1 MDKHFFFVV
10 LIVILCIFLI
20 QKYTRLIIIS
30 ILIIIF
36 YMLFNYNFTSPRD
49 FIYWIT
55 NIIKTINNPNSSGG
69 SGGSGCSGSGHT
81 SGGHTSGGHTSGGHT
96 SGGIIESI
104 NSYLSPDIKPNASI
118 LNNYYL
124 SKTMIISIQENDI
137 TINDIILHIPLLLD
151 YKLYLDDIIQFII
164 NYFSNASNSIPSIT
178 QNDIAYT
185 IKSKMVNIFKMA
197 YITITNNSYTSHS
210 YNELLYAETE
220 FTDALN
226 MFDFLSLSTT
236 NTYTIG
242 IFKKRIID
250 LNNKLNQYIIDK
262 VNNLAFTQSHNI
274 TTSILPQLNE
284 PVGFVI

>member
-69 SGGSGCSGSGHT
+69 SGGSGS
-81 SGGHTSGGHTSGGHT
+81 GHTSGGHTSGGHT

-104 NSYLSPDIKPNASI
+104 NSYLNPDIKPNASI

-197 YITITNNSYTSHS
+197 YITITNNAYTSHS

-274 TTSILPQLNE
+274 TTSILPQLND

>member
-69 SGGSGCSGSGHT
+69 SGGSGS
-81 SGGHTSGGHTSGGHT
+81 GHTSGGHTSGGHT

-104 NSYLSPDIKPNASI
+104 NSYLNPDIKPNASI

-274 TTSILPQLNE
+274 TTSILPQLND

>member
-55 NIIKTINNPNSSGG
+55 NIIKTINNPNSSSS
-69 SGGSGCSGSGHT
+69 SGGSSSGHT
-81 SGGHTSGGHTSGGHT
+81 SSGHT

-104 NSYLSPDIKPNASI
+104 NSYLNPDIKPNASI

-185 IKSKMVNIFKMA
+185 IKSKMVNIFKTA
-197 YITITNNSYTSHS
+197 YITITNNAYTSHS

-220 FTDALN
+220 FADALN

>member
-1 MDKHFFFVV
+1 MDKHFIFVV

-69 SGGSGCSGSGHT
+69 SSSGGSSSSGSSSSGHT
-81 SGGHTSGGHTSGGHT
+81 SSGHT

-104 NSYLSPDIKPNASI
+104 NSYLNPDIKPNASI

-137 TINDIILHIPLLLD
+137 TINEIILHIPLLLD

-185 IKSKMVNIFKMA
+185 IKSKMVNIFKTA

>member
-69 SGGSGCSGSGHT
+69 SGGSGSSS
-81 SGGHTSGGHTSGGHT
+81 SGGSSSGHTSGGHT

-104 NSYLSPDIKPNASI
+104 NSYLNPDIKPNASI

-137 TINDIILHIPLLLD
+137 TINEIILHIPLLLD

>member
-69 SGGSGCSGSGHT
+69 SGGSGSGHT

>member
-30 ILIIIF
+30 LLIIIF

-69 SGGSGCSGSGHT
+69 SGGSGS
-81 SGGHTSGGHTSGGHT
+81 GHTSGGHTSGGHT

-104 NSYLSPDIKPNASI
+104 NSYLNPDIKPNASI

-274 TTSILPQLNE
+274 TTSILPQLND

>member
-1 MDKHFFFVV
+1 
-10 LIVILCIFLI
+10 
-20 QKYTRLIIIS
+20 
-30 ILIIIF
+30 
-36 YMLFNYNFTSPRD
+36 
-49 FIYWIT
+49 
-55 NIIKTINNPNSSGG
+55 
-69 SGGSGCSGSGHT
+69 
-81 SGGHTSGGHTSGGHT
+81 
-96 SGGIIESI
+96 
-104 NSYLSPDIKPNASI
+104 
-118 LNNYYL
+118 
-124 SKTMIISIQENDI
+124 MIISIQNHEI
-137 TINDIILHIPLLLD
+137 TINNIILKIPLLLD
-151 YKLYLDDIIQFII
+151 YKLYLDDVIQFTI

-178 QNDIAYT
+178 YNDIAYA

-274 TTSILPQLNE
+274 TTSILPQLND